1 MRVLGMCCSPPE
13 RAMLGGGEGFHPP
26 FPPTF
31 TLLWE
36 SVQRAVD
43 GSK

>member
-1 MRVLGMCCSPPE
+1 
-13 RAMLGGGEGFHPP
+13 MLGGGEGFNPP

-36 SVQRAVD
+36 SVQRAIRHGATVT
-43 GSK
+43 GR